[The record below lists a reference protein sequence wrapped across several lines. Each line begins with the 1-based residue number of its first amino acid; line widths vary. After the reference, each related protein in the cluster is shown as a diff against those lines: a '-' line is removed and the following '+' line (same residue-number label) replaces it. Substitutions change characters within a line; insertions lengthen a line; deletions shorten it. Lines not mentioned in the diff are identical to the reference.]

1 MFNPN
6 YFTMIPTEYLTQ
18 MLATATSADR
28 YDIENE
34 LCRRAAQNG

>member
-6 YFTMIPTEYLTQ
+6 YFTLIPTEYLAQ
-18 MLATATSADR
+18 MLRRAGVER